1 MRPSPRSKDPVSV
14 PLSAAIMP
22 VALSAPNGLLM
33 VKFQLPSAGD
43 ELGSAA
49 QDESTVN
56 SAKTRRV
63 GKKFLFIGLSSAS

>member
-1 MRPSPRSKDPVSV
+1 
-14 PLSAAIMP
+14 
-22 VALSAPNGLLM
+22 M